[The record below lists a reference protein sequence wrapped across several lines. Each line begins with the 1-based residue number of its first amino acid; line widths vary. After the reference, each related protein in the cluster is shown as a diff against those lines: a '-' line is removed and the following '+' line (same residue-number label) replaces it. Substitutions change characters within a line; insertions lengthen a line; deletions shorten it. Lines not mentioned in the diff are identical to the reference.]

1 MAEILLTKSIFSSA
15 VSKEFLLKV
24 PYLIRVKKGY
34 FLIIFFFNIRMNKNE
49 ETSENDLPSKWI
61 FRNEDLF
68 SNMFLWQDLKNLN
81 GRRYFLLLMLFYY
94 MDVLMHLTF
103 CDLEQLKNKEWNKTC
118 IPTWIKKRWTTNIIA
133 CNTGDL

>member
-49 ETSENDLPSKWI
+49 ETSENDLPSK
-61 FRNEDLF
+61 
-68 SNMFLWQDLKNLN
+68 
-81 GRRYFLLLMLFYY
+81 
-94 MDVLMHLTF
+94 
-103 CDLEQLKNKEWNKTC
+103 
-118 IPTWIKKRWTTNIIA
+118 
-133 CNTGDL
+133 